1 MDLGYHL
8 SCGRAFWQ
16 SGHIVQEDTFIAPPL
31 DPADADRGDLLPG
44 STFDPNGQYH
54 FPNANW
60 LSQVILAGLWAAGGW
75 TAMNV
80 TLVVCVA
87 VIGLAQMVMV
97 RRLGIPLGW
106 LAPIW
111 LMTGLVAHERFMVRP
126 ELFIYLCLIGQLCL
140 VLGPMTWRAVAA
152 VVVLQVL
159 AVNCHSYWLLGV
171 GIVGAAALVASGR
184 ALRAGRSRSESSPTE
199 ARRRAVCLM
208 VCLALVVA
216 AGMVHPAGPANL
228 TFPFRMLSYLQQYD
242 LSPETAQEAYG
253 RGSQG
258 QLHPWWIIGELRAP
272 FGPGWSQV
280 RSMWALAGLLAAGA
294 CGGALLLWHRRWALA
309 MMLVA
314 FCVVALSVRRNVA
327 IPALLGGPL
336 IAAAIQWTWLR
347 WRAAAGAAGTADE
360 QARRERTMRWAGP
373 VGLLAVGAL
382 SVYWFVGVVT
392 SEFYRSEPS
401 DRRFGRGYSRLMLPV
416 GACQWLDA
424 NLPRAQAVFTDQTS
438 SSSVVFYS
446 DTVTAAPAATNG
458 WAMTPARM
466 ARVLAV
472 SMGHEPITRLDEWGL
487 DVVVLQGWRINMPL
501 ARRLLAS
508 ARWALVRVDVSF
520 LVFVR
525 RIDAHA
531 SLIEAGEITRDRFD
545 AVAYAESLRRA
556 DALPLSALQTGVG
569 VLRGLR
575 WFEHVETLCRAAL
588 DDPVAQASDQWW
600 MALGQN
606 LALQGR
612 RRLAGGDSDGLAQLT
627 EAGQCFSRAFRIA
640 PANTAARKSLLQVQ
654 QDLARFSRPRGINQP

>member
-1 MDLGYHL
+1 VDLGYHL
-8 SCGRAFWQ
+8 SCGREFWQ

-31 DPADADRGDLLPG
+31 DPADRGDLLPG
-44 STFDPNGQYH
+44 SSFDRDGQYH

-60 LSQVILAGLWAAGGW
+60 LSQVVLAGLWDLGGW
-75 TAMNV
+75 TAMNAS
-80 TLVVCVA
+80 LLVCVGL
-87 VIGLAQMVMV
+87 IGLAQAVVV

-111 LMTGLVAHERFMVRP
+111 LMTGLVAQERFMVRP

-140 VLGPMTWRAVAA
+140 VLGPMTWRSVAA
-152 VVVLQVL
+152 VVVLQVV
-159 AVNCHSYWLLGV
+159 AVNCHSYWLLGA
-171 GIVGAAALVASGR
+171 GIVGAAALAATGR
-184 ALRAGRSRSESSPTE
+184 AVWPGRVGSESSPTE

-228 TFPFRMLSYLQQYD
+228 TFPFRMLSYLRQHD
-242 LSPETAQEAYG
+242 VSPETAQEALE

-272 FGPGWSQV
+272 FGPGWSQA
-280 RSMWALAGLLAAGA
+280 RSMRALAGLLVVGA

-309 MMLVA
+309 MMLIA
-314 FCVVALSVRRNVA
+314 FCVVALPVRRNVA

-347 WRAAAGAAGTADE
+347 WRAAAGATGTADE
-360 QARRERTMRWAGP
+360 QARRERTIRWAGP
-373 VGLLAVGAL
+373 VGLLAIGAL
-382 SVYWFVGVVT
+382 SVYWLAGVVT

-401 DRRFGRGYSRLMLPV
+401 DRRFGRGYSRLMLPI
-416 GACQWLDA
+416 GACQWLDD
-424 NLPRAQAVFTDQTS
+424 NLPHAQAVFTDQTS

-446 DTVTAAPAATNG
+446 DRATAAPAATNG

-466 ARVLAV
+466 ARVLDV
-472 SMGHEPITRLDEWGL
+472 SMGHEPITRLDEWEL
-487 DVVVLQGWRINMPL
+487 DVVVLQGWGINMPL

-508 ARWALVRVDVSF
+508 ARWVLVRVDVSF

-531 SLIEAGEITRDRFD
+531 VIIEASEITRDRFD
-545 AVAYAESLRRA
+545 VTAYIESLRQA

-575 WFEHVETLCRAAL
+575 WFEHVEMLCRAAL
-588 DDPVAQASDQWW
+588 EDPAARASGEWW

-612 RRLAGGDSDGLAQLT
+612 QRLAGGDAEGQAQLT
-627 EAGQCFSRAFRIA
+627 EAGQCFGRALRID
-640 PANTAARKSLLQVQ
+640 PANGPARKNLLQVQ
-654 QDLARFSRPRGINQP
+654 QDLSRFGRPRRPNQP